1 MWGDEGHYEA
11 ELKANICKRKVHSL
25 GSCDQDQF
33 EALILEQIQVVGGS
47 KSLFNKIH
55 RGMMKE
61 GKLKEF
67 NPFFIKEQCDLYQW
81 RKDFIK
87 DSENL
92 CTCCDT
98 FKEQYIVDIFEY
110 AMATECLDLEEE
122 DEITDYIR
130 QQQEV
135 PSCGKNGCGWCG
147 KVIVDSS
154 RDIQLMYDKDYM
166 VGELEMAADDHFAC
180 EYDVL
185 KTEQEEFIRE
195 NDKFQNYSVDDMGFN
210 KLAHQIVEFNLKS
223 PKTLLEQAIK
233 AVKKFDIPTAGE
245 NLPATLEKK
254 IESGLYLPGDEP
266 PKIISKKG
274 KDLFSK
280 LNQAYLEVFGD
291 RELVSLRSDHVVFK
305 GLAEMYENLFH
316 DDSGLKEFESF
327 VLIYDNLFYDDDG
340 EKEKEVETK

>member
-1 MWGDEGHYEA
+1 M
-11 ELKANICKRKVHSL
+11 
-25 GSCDQDQF
+25 
-33 EALILEQIQVVGGS
+33 
-47 KSLFNKIH
+47 
-55 RGMMKE
+55 
-61 GKLKEF
+61 
-67 NPFFIKEQCDLYQW
+67 
-81 RKDFIK
+81 
-87 DSENL
+87 
-92 CTCCDT
+92 
-98 FKEQYIVDIFEY
+98 
-110 AMATECLDLEEE
+110 
-122 DEITDYIR
+122 
-130 QQQEV
+130 
-135 PSCGKNGCGWCG
+135 
-147 KVIVDSS
+147 IVDSS

-210 KLAHQIVEFNLKS
+210 KQAHQIVKFNLKS
-223 PKTLLEQAIK
+223 PKTLLEQTIK
-233 AVKKFDIPTAGE
+233 VVKKFDIPTAGE
-245 NLPATLEKK
+245 NLPATLETK
-254 IESGLYLPGDEP
+254 IKNGLYLPGDEP

-327 VLIYDNLFYDDDG
+327 VLIYDKLFYDDDG
-340 EKEKEVETK
+340 EEEKEVETK